1 VASAADERAAAKRAQ
16 ISAAAR
22 AVFLERG
29 YAGASMDAV
38 TAAAG
43 VSKQT
48 LYSYFPSKALLFR
61 DFLDQEL
68 GQLRVDV
75 GALPT
80 ITSRAQLRA
89 TLMALASALVSRFM
103 REDTVN
109 LLRVVLATPTGWM
122 RPEAPCGTSSPDNSS
137 RSWKGS
143 SARQPLVGPSS
154 HPNRASPRACSSAR
168 S

>member
-1 VASAADERAAAKRAQ
+1 MASAADERAAAKRAQ

-80 ITSRAQLRA
+80 ITSRC
-89 TLMALASALVSRFM
+89 
-103 REDTVN
+103 
-109 LLRVVLATPTGWM
+109 LLY
-122 RPEAPCGTSSPDNSS
+122 TSP
-137 RSWKGS
+137 
-143 SARQPLVGPSS
+143 
-154 HPNRASPRACSSAR
+154 SPRDS
-168 S
+168 